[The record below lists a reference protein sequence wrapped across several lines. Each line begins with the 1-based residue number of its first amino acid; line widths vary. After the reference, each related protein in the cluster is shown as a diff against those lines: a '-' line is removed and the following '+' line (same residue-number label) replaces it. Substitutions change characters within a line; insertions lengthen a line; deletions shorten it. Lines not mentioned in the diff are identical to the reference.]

1 MMTTV
6 KSVLSKFFKTAR
18 SIDVKFSELTSID
31 VEEDPVRPHLDLTFR
46 TSFNR
51 KIFGLHVDDELQAII
66 CVAFTNDIP
75 TTETELDLMSKVCFF
90 ENNANTGIAYTVWSR
105 KKGAGKLIMDEA
117 QKYMKG
123 KVSRLVTLS
132 PLTPMATHYH
142 VRNGAK
148 LISLNPTTQNFEY
161 KL

>member
-1 MMTTV
+1 MSV
-6 KSVLSKFFKTAR
+6 KSIITSLFGATQK
-18 SIDVKFSELTSID
+18 IDIRFSEITEID
-31 VEEDPVRPHLDLTFR
+31 VEEDPVRPHLDLKFR
-46 TSFNR
+46 TTYNR
-51 KIFGLHVDDELQAII
+51 KIFGLHINDQLHAII
-66 CVAFTNDIP
+66 CVAFTNDVP
-75 TTETELDLMSKVCFF
+75 TTEKEMDLMSKICYH
-90 ENNANTGIAYTVWSR
+90 EDNADTAIAYTVWSR

-123 KVSRLVTLS
+123 RVKRLVTLA

-161 KL
+161 EL